1 MQLINSINKTCSNN
15 NVGTN
20 AVCLWVQYKLIQGE
34 TLQELSF
41 VNLWQILYIALV
53 SFIVNY
59 EHVIIYWKRKT
70 ICGFKFTLYKKFFYE
85 TNSRALSDK
94 KGKN

>member
-1 MQLINSINKTCSNN
+1 MQLINSVNKTCSNN
-15 NVGTN
+15 NVGTS

-59 EHVIIYWKRKT
+59 EHVIIYWK
-70 ICGFKFTLYKKFFYE
+70 KKNKMF
-85 TNSRALSDK
+85 
-94 KGKN
+94 